1 MIASSHRPQIILSGW
16 RPGWGGLFLALV
28 LVSVAGFLFAPWSV
42 EAKSIAVLHGI
53 CAQRPSHSFW
63 FGTDRLPFDARMTGI
78 YGGFLI
84 TQCYLL
90 VRGRFRASGIPSLPV
105 IGALLLFVIL
115 MGLDGLN
122 STFNDMALFTIY
134 QPSNLLRY
142 ATGALT
148 GTTLAVFLW
157 LLTSSLLWS
166 LDRQRPEPVVQHI
179 GEFFLIGTGLI
190 GFGWLAMSDWQP
202 AYRLLSIVLVC
213 SAIFAMFQLSLA
225 FLQLARRKENSA
237 HSLFDLAGVA
247 IGALLC
253 AYGFLFFVAGSRFL
267 MEATLH
273 VKTLT

>member
-1 MIASSHRPQIILSGW
+1 MIASSRRPQIILSGW
-16 RPGWGGLFLALV
+16 RPGRGVLFLAL
-28 LVSVAGFLFAPWSV
+28 LLASVAGFLFAPWSV
-42 EAKSIAVLHGI
+42 ETKSIAVLHGI

-63 FGTDRLPFDARMTGI
+63 FGADRLPFDARMTGI

-90 VRGRFRASGIPSLPV
+90 ARGRFRASGIPSLPV
-105 IGALLLFVIL
+105 IGALSLFVLL

-122 STFNDMALFTIY
+122 STFDDMALFTVY

-166 LDRQRPEPVVQHI
+166 LDRQRPEPVVRHI
-179 GEFFLIGTGLI
+179 AELFLIGLGLA
-190 GFGWLAMSDWQP
+190 GFGWLAMSGWQP
-202 AYRLLSIVLVC
+202 AYRLLSVALVC
-213 SAIFAMFQLSLA
+213 AAICAMFQLSIA

-237 HSLFDLAGVA
+237 RSLSDLAGVA
-247 IGALLC
+247 SIALLS
-253 AYGFLFFVAGSRFL
+253 AYGFLFFVAGGRFL
-267 MEATLH
+267 MEATLQ

>member
-1 MIASSHRPQIILSGW
+1 MIASSRRPQIILSGW
-16 RPGWGGLFLALV
+16 RPGWGVLFLALV
-28 LVSVAGFLFAPWSV
+28 LASVAGFLFAPWSV

-63 FGTDRLPFDARMTGI
+63 FGAERLPFDARMTGI

-90 VRGRFRASGIPSLPV
+90 VRGRFRASGIPTLPV
-105 IGALLLFVIL
+105 IGALALFIVL
-115 MGLDGLN
+115 MGVDGLN
-122 STFNDMALFTIY
+122 STFDDMALFTVY

-166 LDRQRPEPVVQHI
+166 LDRQRPEPVVRHI
-179 GEFFLIGTGLI
+179 GEFFLIGLGLA
-190 GFGWLAMSDWQP
+190 GFGWLAMGGWQP
-202 AYRLLSIVLVC
+202 AYRPLSLVLVGA
-213 SAIFAMFQLSLA
+213 AICAMFQLSLA
-225 FLQLARRKENSA
+225 FLQLARRKENTA
-237 HSLFDLAGVA
+237 RSLPDLAGVA
-247 IGALLC
+247 VGALLC
-253 AYGFLFFVAGSRFL
+253 AYAFLFFVSGSRFL

-273 VKTLT
+273 VKELT